1 MNSYEQSIRS
11 ISMTSPIRVLIAD
24 DHAIVRKGV
33 RALLATEA
41 DIEVV
46 GEAADGK
53 EAVEKAER
61 LHPDVVLMDLVM
73 PEMDG
78 IEATRRIT
86 TRQPETR
93 ILVLT
98 SFAEDE
104 KVFPALKAGALG
116 YLLKDAGP
124 EELVRAIR
132 QVYCGESSLH
142 PAIARKVLQEL
153 SRPPEQPPTPE
164 PLTER
169 ELEVLRLIAKG
180 KSNREIAE
188 ELVISEATVR
198 THVSNILGKLQLAS
212 RTQAALYALREG
224 IAELEEAQ
232 NETTTG

>member
-1 MNSYEQSIRS
+1 
-11 ISMTSPIRVLIAD
+11 MTKAIRVLIAD
-24 DHAIVRKGV
+24 DHAIVRKGI
-33 RALLATEA
+33 RALLETEA

-73 PEMDG
+73 PKMDG
-78 IEATRRIT
+78 IEAIRRIT
-86 TRQPETR
+86 ASQPEIR

-104 KVFPALKAGALG
+104 KVFPAIKAGALG

-124 EELVRAIR
+124 EELVRAIC
-132 QVYCGESSLH
+132 QVHRGESSLS
-142 PAIARKVLQEL
+142 PAIARKVLREI
-153 SRPPEQPPTPE
+153 SRPPMPE

-169 ELEVLRLIAKG
+169 ELEVLRLIARG
-180 KSNREIAE
+180 KSNKEIARG
-188 ELVISEATVR
+188 LVISEATVR
-198 THVSNILGKLQLAS
+198 THVSNILGKLQLSS